1 MDKARLVKRG
11 QSSPVETRQ
20 PVKRERTAEEI
31 RRQWLAER
39 KQTQTDTAALRR
51 KLFGR

>member
-11 QSSPVETRQ
+11 QSPQTERPQ
-20 PVKRERTAEEI
+20 PKRELSADEI